1 VWEVPVANIQ
11 SDKADAPVRE
21 TAGARLAAKRAA
33 KAAKKAS
40 QRGTTN
46 ALQADVNKSVLV
58 VNAWIDAHG
67 RKVWFGVAGVVAVC
81 VAWLGFSAYQSRRD
95 RDAGEILRTAIASS
109 AGIIVPADDT
119 PPEDPIFPTFGSV
132 KERDAKALSQ
142 FRDVQKK
149 FPNSHAA
156 GYAALGEAN
165 ASLGLGKYPEAAAL
179 FAKLLEDAGDDT
191 FLRFRGLEGAGYA
204 LEGQQKYA
212 DAGKRFAELS
222 KLANGAYRTL
232 GDYHQARML
241 VLQNQRAEA
250 RKLLEA
256 LSKAAADKPEEQ
268 GERFE
273 SVAQSAQ
280 TLLSELGGQPAEK
293 AAGKSGISQ
302 HVLDALRKQ
311 LATQKQ

>member
-1 VWEVPVANIQ
+1 VPVANIQ
-11 SDKADAPVRE
+11 SDKADAPARE

-40 QRGTTN
+40 QRGTATP
-46 ALQADVNKSVLV
+46 LQEVQKSVLV
-58 VNAWIDAHG
+58 VNAWIDEHG
-67 RKVWFGVAGVVAVC
+67 RKVWLALGGVAVVCA
-81 VAWLGFSAYQSRRD
+81 AWLGFSAYQDRRD
-95 RDAGEILRTAIASS
+95 RDAGEILHTAISTS
-109 AGIIVPADDT
+109 AGIIVPADET
-119 PPEDPIFPTFGSV
+119 QPEDPIFPVFSSV
-132 KERDAKALSQ
+132 KERDDKALAQ

-149 FPNSHAA
+149 FPNSRAA

-165 ASLGLGKYPEAAAL
+165 ALLGLGKFPEAAAL
-179 FAKLLEDAGDDT
+179 FSKLLDGAGDDS

-222 KLANGAYRTL
+222 KLENGEYRTL

-241 VLQNQRAEA
+241 VLQDQRAEA

-311 LATQKQ
+311 LGTQKQ